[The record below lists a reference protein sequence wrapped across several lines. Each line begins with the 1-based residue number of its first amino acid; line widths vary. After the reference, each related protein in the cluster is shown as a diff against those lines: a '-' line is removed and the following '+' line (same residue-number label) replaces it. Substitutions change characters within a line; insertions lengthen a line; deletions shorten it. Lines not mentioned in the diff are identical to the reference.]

1 VIAAVAHGR
10 TESDLAELLTLAP
23 FGRGTWSLVD
33 GLGEAAAK
41 SYWNDVKPTTL
52 RGEADEKKEGVA
64 RLLAVRR
71 PRAAFCS
78 VNHELEV
85 LDDEMIFNLMSAIA
99 KDGNEKPGEYQL
111 DSYHIEEAFKRLD
124 ACGRF
129 GVDEMAALEF
139 AYMEVLRKIW
149 GEDKG
154 YGIPNLERHIEA
166 NPEMYVRALVWTYR
180 RGDKQPDPEPF
191 QVEPDQAKDM
201 AKRGYHLLEALHRI
215 PGHDDLG
222 NLDARRLAKWIAAV
236 RKMAAELDRVE
247 VADISIGG
255 LLANAPVGEDGV
267 WPCAPVRDVMEELQL
282 DDVMR
287 GAHTG
292 LYNSRGVHWRGEGG
306 DQERELAGKY
316 RNWARALQISHP
328 FVSSSLLMGMA
339 KTYEREASREDTA
352 STLRRRLR

>member
-1 VIAAVAHGR
+1 M
-10 TESDLAELLTLAP
+10 L
-23 FGRGTWSLVD
+23 
-33 GLGEAAAK
+33 
-41 SYWNDVKPTTL
+41 
-52 RGEADEKKEGVA
+52 
-64 RLLAVRR
+64 
-71 PRAAFCS
+71 
-78 VNHELEV
+78 
-85 LDDEMIFNLMSAIA
+85 FNLMSAIA
-99 KDGNEKPGEYQL
+99 KDGNDRPGEYQL

-129 GVDEMAALEF
+129 DVDQMAALEF
-139 AYMEVLRKIW
+139 AYMEVLRKLW

-166 NPEMYVRALVWTYR
+166 NPEMYVRALVWAYR

-191 QVEPDQAKDM
+191 LVEPDRVKEM
-201 AKRGYHLLEALHRI
+201 AKRGHHLLEAIHRI
-215 PGHDDLG
+215 PGHDDL
-222 NLDARRLAKWIAAV
+222 AKWIATV
-236 RKMAAELDRVE
+236 RKIAAELDRVE
-247 VADISIGG
+247 VADVSIGG

-267 WPCAPVRDVMEELQL
+267 WPCTPVRDVMEELQL

-306 DQERELAGKY
+306 DQERALAEKY
-316 RNWARALQISHP
+316 RNWARALRVSHP